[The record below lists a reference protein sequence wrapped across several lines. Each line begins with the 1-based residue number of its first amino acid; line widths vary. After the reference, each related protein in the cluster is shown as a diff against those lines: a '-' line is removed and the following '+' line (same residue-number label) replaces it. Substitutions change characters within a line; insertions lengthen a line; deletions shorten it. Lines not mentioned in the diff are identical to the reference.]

1 MSSRAGRLCE
11 RWFLAAILLA
21 AGHTETL
28 SGQAA
33 SPQIRR
39 TPAPVMDASGAPWL
53 IRPEREE
60 EEKPEQLLEA
70 LKIRPGDVIA
80 DIGAGV
86 GYFSLRLAR
95 RVGKTGKVLAVDI
108 QQAMLDDLA
117 RSRDREGL
125 QNIETILG
133 TETDPR
139 LLPNSIDLALLVD
152 VYHEFSQPAAMME
165 KIRAALKTTGRL
177 VLVEYRG
184 EDPSVPIKPLHKMT
198 ERQVLEEIVPMGFRH
213 LETLNILPRQH
224 IVIFEKQRM

>member
-1 MSSRAGRLCE
+1 MSYRASGLHTRL
-11 RWFLAAILLA
+11 LLLAILLA
-21 AGHTETL
+21 ATHAPTF
-28 SGQAA
+28 SGQAT

-39 TPAPVMDASGAPWL
+39 TPAPVMDAGGAPWL

-70 LKIRPGDVIA
+70 LKIRPGDVVA
-80 DIGAGV
+80 DVGAGV

-95 RVGKTGKVLAVDI
+95 LVGKTGKVLAVDI
-108 QQAMLDDLA
+108 QQAMLDELA
-117 RSRDREGL
+117 RYRDREGL
-125 QNIETILG
+125 QNIETVLG
-133 TETDPR
+133 TETDPK
-139 LLPNSIDLALLVD
+139 LLPNSIDLVLLVD

-165 KIRAALKTTGRL
+165 RIRAALKPTARL

-213 LETLNILPRQH
+213 LETLNFLPRQH
-224 IVIFEKQRM
+224 IIIFEKQRM

>member
-1 MSSRAGRLCE
+1 MRIRVGRLDKG
-11 RWFLAAILLA
+11 LLLLA
-21 AGHTETL
+21 MLLAPDYRPAL
-28 SGQAA
+28 PAQDA

-53 IRPEREE
+53 VRPEREQE
-60 EEKPEQLLEA
+60 EMPEQLLQA
-70 LKIRPGDVIA
+70 LKIQAGDVVA
-80 DIGAGV
+80 DVGAGV

-95 RVGKTGKVLAVDI
+95 LVGKTGKVLAVDI
-108 QQAMLDDLA
+108 QQAMLDELA

-125 QNIETILG
+125 QNIDTILG
-133 TETDPR
+133 TVTDPK
-139 LLPNSIDLALLVD
+139 LLPNTVDLVLLVD

-165 KIRAALKTTGRL
+165 KIRAALKPKARL

-213 LETLNILPRQH
+213 LETLNVLPRQH
-224 IVIFEKQRM
+224 IIIFEKQRM